1 MAALGRRWAGG
12 GAGACGAV
20 AARALVAGVPAA
32 AGRGGFPGP
41 GGGRG
46 GRQVRGGRPGPR
58 GRGAARAQPGAGGA
72 GGARGARLP
81 PASDCRFAWFANWL
95 RAPGCAGAEGG
106 GSVMV
111 GRYPFVEPSSKGPFA
126 DAGPRAPEVGRENLR
141 ALLGADIDT
150 FVCLQD
156 ELPPQGEMP
165 AGGIGGFLRYD
176 EEVAALAKEAGGDPS
191 GLEFVKFS
199 IVDMS
204 VPTQDYLAEIVADL
218 EERVRQG
225 RNLYIHCWG
234 GRGRAGTVGA
244 ALMAALYEADGSE
257 ILELVQAGYSSR
269 GFDDYKS
276 PETMDQLRTVHRF
289 VQRLDGDGA

>member
-1 MAALGRRWAGG
+1 
-12 GAGACGAV
+12 
-20 AARALVAGVPAA
+20 
-32 AGRGGFPGP
+32 
-41 GGGRG
+41 
-46 GRQVRGGRPGPR
+46 
-58 GRGAARAQPGAGGA
+58 
-72 GGARGARLP
+72 
-81 PASDCRFAWFANWL
+81 
-95 RAPGCAGAEGG
+95 
-106 GSVMV
+106 MV

-126 DAGPRAPEVGRENLR
+126 DAGPARGPEVGRENLR
-141 ALLGADIDT
+141 ALLDADIDT

-176 EEVAALAKEAGGDPS
+176 TEIAALAEEAGSDPR

-199 IVDMS
+199 IVDMT
-204 VPTQDYLAEIVADL
+204 VPTQDYLVEIVADL
-218 EERVRQG
+218 EERVRRG

-276 PETMDQLRTVHRF
+276 PETMDQRRTVHRF
-289 VQRLDGDGA
+289 VKRLGEGGA